1 MTERKRTSALGRLY
15 DSVTQA
21 NGWALRDVEARIRV
35 RSNGG
40 LSMSK
45 SRIGQLVN
53 ADPLEAVTVD
63 NIECLAVGLNISRD
77 RIARA
82 AIESMGFRL
91 PSDDLT
97 PAEAI
102 NRDITLSEE
111 MRAALLSILRT
122 AEGRRGA

>member
-1 MTERKRTSALGRLY
+1 MTDRERTSALGKLY

-21 NGWALRDVEARIRV
+21 NGWALREVETRIKV
-35 RSNGG
+35 RSDGQ

-45 SRIGQLVN
+45 SRIGQLIN
-53 ADPLEAVTVD
+53 SDPLEAVTAD
-63 NIECLAVGLNISRD
+63 NIECLAIGLGVSRD
-77 RIARA
+77 RVARA

-91 PSDDLT
+91 PSEDLT

-102 NRDITLSEE
+102 SRDITLSEE
-111 MRAALLSILRT
+111 IRAALLSILRT